1 MRKSTL
7 GSRKRRVLS
16 GALLVAVGVLGFSAV
31 AAADTVGSI
40 NFESP
45 YTIGSISGQQGWS
58 KTGPYDVNVVDAATR
73 FNFGQ
78 ALQISN
84 AVTSGSFGDQAFS
97 PGLTDPAGASVAKKR
112 FESSFQIG
120 TTSDVIQ
127 SGLMISVSPDNGQGA
142 RTSYLRFE
150 DRTDG
155 VHVLFNQARGATF
168 KESDVAT
175 LNRATVHTVNF
186 TIDFG
191 AATSKAVTITIDGVV
206 KATGSTWD
214 GYYQTQEKNPAPTVS
229 KMLFRA
235 SGTAVSANS
244 GHGFLIDNLT
254 LTSS

>member
-1 MRKSTL
+1 MRETIL
-7 GSRKRRVLS
+7 GSLKRRGLS
-16 GALLVAVGVLGFSAV
+16 VALLVAVGVLGFSAV

-45 YTIGSISGQQGWS
+45 YTIGSIDGQQRWS
-58 KTGPYDVNVVDAATR
+58 KTGAYDVNVVNTTR
-73 FNFGQ
+73 YDFSQ

-97 PGLTDPAGASVAKKR
+97 PGLTDPAGVSATKKR
-112 FESSFQIG
+112 FDASFEIG
-120 TTSDVIQ
+120 TTSDDMQ
-127 SGLMISVSPDNGQGA
+127 AGLMISVSPDNGQGA

-150 DRTDG
+150 DQTDG

-168 KESDVAT
+168 KESDIAT
-175 LNRATVHTVNF
+175 LSRATAHTVKF
-186 TIDFG
+186 SIDF
-191 AATSKAVTITIDGVV
+191 AAASSKAVTIKIDGVV

-214 GYYQTQEKNPAPTVS
+214 GYYQTQEHNPKPTVS

-244 GHGFLIDNLT
+244 GQGFLIDNLT

>member
-1 MRKSTL
+1 MRKTFL
-7 GSRKRRVLS
+7 GSLKRRVVS

-40 NFESP
+40 DFESP
-45 YTIGSISGQQGWS
+45 YTLGSISGQQGWS
-58 KTGPYDVNVVDAATR
+58 KTGPYDVNVVNNTR
-73 FNFGQ
+73 SGIGQ

-84 AVTSGSFGDQAFS
+84 AITSGSFGDQAFS

-112 FESSFQIG
+112 FESSFNIAN
-120 TTSDVIQ
+120 DVERRAV
-127 SGLMISVSPDNGQGA
+127 GLAISVSPDNGQGA
-142 RTSYLRFE
+142 RSSYLRFE
-150 DRTDG
+150 DQANG

-168 KESDVAT
+168 KESDIAT
-175 LNRATVHTVNF
+175 LDRATVHTVKF
-186 TIDFG
+186 SIDFG
-191 AATSKAVTITIDGVV
+191 AATSKAVTITIDGAV

-235 SGTAVSANS
+235 SGTAVSANI
-244 GHGFLIDNLT
+244 GNGFLIDNLT